1 MAHVSER
8 FKLSSSAILQL
19 KKTPRGLYVKE
30 VFLFILKKVTKLL
43 QNGRKTGV

>member
-19 KKTPRGLYVKE
+19 KKNTTWLVCKGS
-30 VFLFILKKVTKLL
+30 LFIYLEKSNQTIAEWTK
-43 QNGRKTGV
+43 N